1 MGTLGDGP
9 RPEERELVV
18 LVDEAGRAIGTAP
31 KAEVH
36 HGATPLHRAFSLF
49 LFDEEDRTLLQRRS
63 RAKRTWPG
71 VWSNGCC
78 GHPMP
83 GEEIEDAVRR
93 RLHEELGL
101 EAGDL
106 ETMLP
111 RFRYRAE
118 ESGVVE
124 NEICPVLVARSVGLP
139 TPDPEEV
146 QELRWVDWTAL
157 LARACDR
164 PESLSPWCREEAL
177 LLDREPRFHRWLRAR
192 SRSDR

>member
-1 MGTLGDGP
+1 MGTLGEGP

-36 HGATPLHRAFSLF
+36 HEATPLHRAFSLF
-49 LFDEEDRTLLQRRS
+49 LFDERGRTLLQRRS

-71 VWSNGCC
+71 VWSNSCC

-83 GEEIEDAVRR
+83 GEESEEAARR
-93 RLHEELGL
+93 RLREELGL
-101 EAGDL
+101 AEEGL

-111 RFRYRAE
+111 GFRYRAE
-118 ESGVVE
+118 EGGVVE
-124 NEICPVLVARSVGLP
+124 NELCPVLVARPVGLP
-139 TPDPEEV
+139 APDPEEV
-146 QELRWVDWTAL
+146 MELQWVDWVAL
-157 LARACDR
+157 LARVRER

-177 LLDREPRFHRWLRAR
+177 LLDREPRFHRWLQAR
-192 SRSDR
+192 LRTDH